1 MSQILSTPVP
11 AAGTPRGSDLTR
23 GATAAE
29 RVAPPPASTPTM
41 RAAVCTRFGPPEVV
55 HLVVA
60 ERPTPR
66 SGEVLVRVHAA
77 VVTPSDAVARTGR
90 PRWARPM
97 FGLRA
102 PRHPVFGTEL
112 AGVVE
117 EVGAGVTGL
126 QVGDRVVAATGTD
139 FGAHAEYF
147 RLAQDGALSLIPEGI
162 SCAEA
167 VSLCEAGL
175 TALPF
180 MRDQA
185 RIRPG
190 QRVLVNGASG
200 SVGSAAVQLAKH
212 FGAHV
217 TGVCGTTN
225 LELVRSLGADEV
237 IDHTQQDFTADG
249 RTYDVILDAVGKSS
263 FRKCRRCLTAEG
275 VYLTTVPSAAIL
287 PQMGWTRLRGGRR
300 ARIAFTGLRP
310 PAAKSR
316 DLAALWQIAAD
327 GGIRAVIGHR
337 FAFDDIVAAY
347 RLVDSGHKVGSAVL
361 LLNPPPEPRPAPARR
376 G

>member
-1 MSQILSTPVP
+1 MVQIV
-11 AAGTPRGSDLTR
+11 
-23 GATAAE
+23 
-29 RVAPPPASTPTM
+29 
-41 RAAVCTRFGPPEVV
+41 EV
-55 HLVVA
+55 

-66 SGEVLVRVHAA
+66 AGEVLVRVHAA

-126 QVGDRVVAATGTD
+126 RVGDRVAAATGTD

-147 RLAQDGALSLIPEGI
+147 RLAKDGAQSLIPEGM
-162 SCAEA
+162 SFAEA

-180 MRDQA
+180 LRDQA

-190 QRVLVNGASG
+190 KRVLVNGASG
-200 SVGSAAVQLAKH
+200 SVGAAAVQLAKH

-217 TGVCGTTN
+217 TGVCGTSN
-225 LELVRSLGADEV
+225 IDLVRSLGADEV
-237 IDHTQQDFTADG
+237 IDRTQQDFTADG

-263 FRKCRRCLTAEG
+263 FRKCRRSLTDDG

-287 PQMGWTRLRGGRR
+287 PQMGWTSLRGGRR
-300 ARIAFTGLRP
+300 ARLAFTGLRP
-310 PAAKSR
+310 AAEKSR
-316 DLAALWQIAAD
+316 DLATIWQIAAA

-337 FAFDDIVAAY
+337 FAFDDIVAAH
-347 RLVDSGHKVGSAVL
+347 RLVDTGHKRGSAVL
-361 LLNPPPEPRPAPARR
+361 QLTDPPGSRSAPVRR